1 MFFRLGRS
9 LGVVCLW
16 GSKDP
21 AYRCYDPALP
31 QQPAIRFSAILGD
44 PIVASEESRS
54 ALSNWHWV
62 FPTLHPIF
70 QGRTNALDIT
80 NLKREKESKE
90 KTQEERQR
98 KKPDHNLLAL

>member
-1 MFFRLGRS
+1 MNGVLPAGEE

-16 GSKDP
+16 GSTDP

-31 QQPAIRFSAILGD
+31 QQLAIRFSAILGD

-62 FPTLHPIF
+62 FPTLHYVMLSYI
-70 QGRTNALDIT
+70 
-80 NLKREKESKE
+80 
-90 KTQEERQR
+90 
-98 KKPDHNLLAL
+98 